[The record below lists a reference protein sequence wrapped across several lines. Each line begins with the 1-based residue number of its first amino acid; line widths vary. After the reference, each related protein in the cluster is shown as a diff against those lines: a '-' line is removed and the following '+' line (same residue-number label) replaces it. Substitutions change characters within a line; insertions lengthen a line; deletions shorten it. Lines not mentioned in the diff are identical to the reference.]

1 MSEETCVSER
11 SKRVI
16 IILSAPVRAHTHM
29 PPVFTVI
36 GADDVFKV
44 ARQLGDGALGEC

>member
-1 MSEETCVSER
+1 M
-11 SKRVI
+11 SKRGKHVI
-16 IILSAPVRAHTHM
+16 IILSVPVCADMHM

-44 ARQLGDGALGEC
+44 ARQLGDGALGKY

>member
-1 MSEETCVSER
+1 MTIRGER
-11 SKRVI
+11 AI
-16 IILSAPVRAHTHM
+16 IILSVCWCGARVHM

-44 ARQLGDGALGEC
+44 ARQPGDGALGEC